1 SPRRHS
7 HPTTRQPRVWRS
19 SGPST
24 GGTAHVV
31 RMSARSHESFLGP
44 RLAQAP
50 QHLGSTQRGHGGLL
64 ALVLLRLRQPR
75 AIQRLLFGVTGQ
87 YAVANRLTLVE
98 AHSRQ
103 PLSHRITD
111 ILEVRCST
119 TNHHTEY
126 DHGIVSLG

>member
-1 SPRRHS
+1 RRRWSPAPPVR
-7 HPTTRQPRVWRS
+7 
-19 SGPST
+19 
-24 GGTAHVV
+24 GTAHAAHAALP
-31 RMSARSHESFLGP
+31 S
-44 RLAQAP
+44 LA
-50 QHLGSTQRGHGGLL
+50 
-64 ALVLLRLRQPR
+64 LLRLRQPR

-98 AHSRQ
+98 AHTRQ

-126 DHGIVSLG
+126 DHGIVSLGQGLGHHQIGRASCRERL